1 MKLHKRPTP
10 PTRNG
15 LLPEARRL
23 VLPDGITSTSGPAI
37 ITTAVKVGLPL
48 DPWQE
53 DIARLSFAK
62 LSDGSLANDYVCM
75 SIPRQAGK
83 TYLVGAM
90 IFAECL
96 ITPNTTVAWTAH
108 HNKVMLETFN
118 TLKKYAQLEKLA
130 PHIKDIKSGAE
141 DRSIH
146 FTNGSRIT
154 MAARESGALRGIAK
168 VRILVL
174 DEAQILS
181 EGAMSDILPTQNAAE
196 NPLTIML
203 GTPPKPKDPSEVFR
217 QQRVLAL
224 QAEKEGTAPDR
235 MTWIEIAADPDA
247 DTDDPVQLRKANP
260 SYPHRTNARAIKKLR
275 NALSE
280 DSFRREAMGI
290 WDDLATPSVIPQTVW
305 SKVADP
311 DSKALTK
318 LVLAVDVSPDRSTAS
333 VALAGLRAD
342 GSVHIELD
350 EARAGAGWVVD
361 WVVERCTKN
370 PIVGVVIDSKGP
382 ASSLINDL
390 KAKKVRVITTSSED
404 VTTACADFFDAA
416 HNGTL
421 RHTGQTQLT
430 TSLNSARKR
439 AIGDRWAWNRKSPDS
454 DITPIVAVTLS
465 HWGVLARRVP
475 ATPSSTRSR
484 RATVL

>member
-1 MKLHKRPTP
+1 M
-10 PTRNG
+10 
-15 LLPEARRL
+15 ARKL
-23 VLPDGITSTSGPAI
+23 VLPEGIAATSGPRVIA
-37 ITTAVKVGLPL
+37 TAAKVGLAL

-53 DIARLSFAK
+53 DIAKLTFAK
-62 LSDGSLANDYVCM
+62 LADASLASDYICM

-96 ITPNTTVAWTAH
+96 ITKNTTVAWTAH

-118 TLKKYAQLEKLA
+118 TLKGYAQLDKLA
-130 PHIKDIKSGAE
+130 PHIKVIKSGAE

-181 EGAMSDILPTQNAAE
+181 EAAMSDILPTQNAAE

-203 GTPPKPKDPSEVFR
+203 GTPPKPKDPSEVFK
-217 QQRVLAL
+217 QQRTLAL
-224 QAEKEGTAPDR
+224 LAEKEGTAPER
-235 MTWIEIAADPDA
+235 MTWIEISADPDA

-290 WDDLATPSVIPQTVW
+290 WDDAATPSVIPESIW
-305 SKVADP
+305 NDLADP
-311 DSKALTK
+311 ESKAVTK

-342 GSVHIELD
+342 GSVHVELD
-350 EARAGAGWVVD
+350 EARAGTGWVLD
-361 WVVERCTKN
+361 WIVSRTANN
-370 PIVGVVIDSKGP
+370 PIAAVVIDAKGP
-382 ASSLINDL
+382 AASFIKDL
-390 KAKKVRVITTSSED
+390 QAKKVRVVITNSD
-404 VTTACADFFDAA
+404 DMTTACADFFDATQD
-416 HNGTL
+416 GTL

-430 TSLNSARKR
+430 ASLNSARKR
-439 AIGDRWAWNRKSPDS
+439 AIGDRWAWNRKNPDS
-454 DITPIVAVTLS
+454 DITPIVAVTLA
-465 HWGVLARRVP
+465 HWGVLSRRVR
-475 ATPSSTRSR
+475 ATATTSSR